1 MPPRSDENT
10 GSAREP
16 RPLRARRLYQTQAR
30 LVALDRTESEAA
42 MIHRILARPTSTQA
56 SRRTAGAPAP
66 AVWSDVSEDPGAIRD
81 ESPGVIASIGAS
93 ALRVAQEIG
102 GIVLLTGQVVRALIP
117 PRIDGRELWRHLH
130 KMGYRSVPI
139 VMLTALFAGGL
150 MMLQSGPFVKRFGAT
165 SLAGWFAGYAVLRE
179 IGPILIALMFSGR
192 VGANNTA
199 ELSTMTVT
207 EQLDGLRALAI
218 DPVRFL
224 VVPRVIAMVVTL
236 LALTVIGDLVALA
249 GASITARAMLDIEWS
264 TLLHSFADN
273 LRPYDLL
280 HGLYKSI
287 AFGAAIAVSS
297 CYFGVTVRGGA
308 VGVGRAVNAAV
319 VAAAVSI
326 MLLDFFLT
334 YLTG

>member
-1 MPPRSDENT
+1 VT
-10 GSAREP
+10 AR
-16 RPLRARRLYQTQAR
+16 Q
-30 LVALDRTESEAA
+30 
-42 MIHRILARPTSTQA
+42 
-56 SRRTAGAPAP
+56 
-66 AVWSDVSEDPGAIRD
+66 
-81 ESPGVIASIGAS
+81 GVISDAIAGIGAG
-93 ALRVAQEIG
+93 ALRVAQEVG
-102 GIVLLTGQVVRALIP
+102 GIVLLTGEVARALVP
-117 PRIDGRELWRHLH
+117 PRVDRRELWKNLY
-130 KMGYRSVPI
+130 KMGNRSVPI
-139 VMLTALFAGGL
+139 VVLTALFAGGL
-150 MMLQSGPFVKRFGAT
+150 MTLQTGPFVKRYGAT
-165 SLAGWFAGYAVLRE
+165 ALAGWGAGYAVLRE

-224 VVPRVIAMVVTL
+224 VVPRVLAMIVTL
-236 LALTVIGDLVALA
+236 AALTVIGDLVALT
-249 GASITARAMLDIEWS
+249 GAALVGHAMLDIEWS
-264 TLLHSFADN
+264 TMFHSFADN
-273 LRPYDLL
+273 LRPFDFL
-280 HGLYKSI
+280 HGVYKSI

-326 MLLDFFLT
+326 MLLDFLLT